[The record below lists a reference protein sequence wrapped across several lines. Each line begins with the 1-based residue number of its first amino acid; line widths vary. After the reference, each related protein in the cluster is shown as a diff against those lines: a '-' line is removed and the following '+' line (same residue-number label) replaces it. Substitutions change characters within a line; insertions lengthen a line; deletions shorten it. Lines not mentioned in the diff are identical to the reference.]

1 MYLPTIVKRCRV
13 PKDLDAAT
21 SIARDREVDPRS
33 VGIEPE
39 GVEAIWQSVEQLYRS
54 GVQPAMQLCIRRRG
68 QVLLD
73 RAIGHA
79 HGNGPDDPP
88 DAEKTLVTTET
99 PFNIFSASKAVT
111 AMVIHSLD
119 EQHLLHLDD
128 PICEYIPE
136 FAKHGKQWI
145 TIRHVLTHRAGIP
158 NVPPEAMRV
167 EMLDRPDEIIRIL
180 CDTTP
185 MWRPGR
191 RLAYHAISGG
201 FLLGEIVRRVA
212 GDNIRDV
219 LAAEIL
225 EPLGFR
231 WMNYGVAP
239 EDVNKVATN
248 YFTGLPVLPP
258 LSWVF
263 KRFLGVDFENVAQLG
278 NDPLYLTRIVPAGN
292 VVATANELS
301 RFYQMLLNGGELDGV
316 RVLEPRTI
324 RRAVA
329 EQSYLEFDLS
339 LAMPVRYGMGFML
352 GGQCVSFYGPD
363 TVNAFGHIGF
373 INVMGW
379 ADPDRQISVG
389 FMNSG
394 KPLLYPEIA
403 AFSEVF
409 KQIGLACPKEPG
421 YDWLATLS
429 RPRPSQPPRAKSSAG
444 PPPEA
449 TIH

>member
-1 MYLPTIVKRCRV
+1 MQCPTIVRRCRV
-13 PKDLDAAT
+13 PRRLEEVT
-21 SIARDREVDPRS
+21 TIASDREVDPRS
-33 VGIEPE
+33 VGVDPA
-39 GVEAIWQSVEQLYRS
+39 GVEAIWQAVEKLYRS

-68 QVLLD
+68 EVLMD
-73 RAIGHA
+73 RAIGYA
-79 HGNGPDDPP
+79 RGGGPDDPS
-88 DAEKTLVTTET
+88 DAEKVLVTPET

-128 PICEYIPE
+128 PVCEFIPE

-167 EMLDRPDEIIRIL
+167 EMLEHPAEILDIL
-180 CDTTP
+180 CNTTP

-201 FLLGEIVRRVA
+201 FILGEIVRRVA

-231 WMNYGVAP
+231 WMNYGVSP
-239 EDVNKVATN
+239 RDVNKVATN

-258 LSWVF
+258 LSWIF
-263 KRFLGVDFENVAQLG
+263 KRFLGVEFEKVAELG
-278 NDPLYLTRIVPAGN
+278 NDPLFLTGIVPAGN
-292 VVATANELS
+292 VIATADELS
-301 RFYQMLLNGGELDGV
+301 RFYQLLLSGGELDGV

-339 LAMPVRYGMGFML
+339 LAMPVRYAMGFML
-352 GGQCVSFYGPD
+352 GGQWLSFYGPD

-379 ADPDRQISVG
+379 ADPDRRISVG

-403 AFSEVF
+403 AFSDVF

-421 YDWLATLS
+421 YDWLTTLS
-429 RPRPSQPPRAKSSAG
+429 QPRPPVATRSKPAS
-444 PPPEA
+444 PPPEV

>member
-1 MYLPTIVKRCRV
+1 MLCPTIVRRCRV
-13 PKDLDAAT
+13 PRRLEEVT
-21 SIARDREVDPRS
+21 TIARDREVDPRS
-33 VGIEPE
+33 VGVDPA
-39 GVEAIWQSVEQLYRS
+39 GVETIWQAVEKLYRS

-68 QVLLD
+68 EVLMD
-73 RAIGHA
+73 RAIGYA
-79 HGNGPDDPP
+79 RGGGPDDPR
-88 DAEKTLVTTET
+88 DAEKVLVTPET

-128 PICEYIPE
+128 PVCEYIPE
-136 FAKHGKQWI
+136 FGKHGKQWI

-158 NVPPEAMRV
+158 NVPPETMRV
-167 EMLDRPDEIIRIL
+167 EMLERPAEIVDIL
-180 CDTTP
+180 CNTTP

-201 FLLGEIVRRVA
+201 FILGEIVRRVA

-231 WMNYGVAP
+231 WMNYGVSP
-239 EDVNKVATN
+239 RDVNKVATN

-258 LSWVF
+258 LSWIF
-263 KRFLGVDFENVAQLG
+263 KRFLGVEFDKVAELG
-278 NDPLYLTRIVPAGN
+278 NDPLFLTGIVPAGN

-301 RFYQMLLNGGELDGV
+301 RFYQLLLNGGELDGV

-339 LAMPVRYGMGFML
+339 LAMPVRYAMGFML
-352 GGQCVSFYGPD
+352 GGQWMSFYGPD

-379 ADPDRQISVG
+379 ADPDRRISVG

-403 AFSEVF
+403 AFSDVF

-429 RPRPSQPPRAKSSAG
+429 QPRRPAAARSKPVS
-444 PPPEA
+444 PPPEV